1 MSAVLDPAQ
10 TPLHRVPDQMGQ
22 ALLLAV
28 LLHVLLLVAIGNAP
42 GGTAKPGEGV
52 WGPLNVRLQGDRYE
66 PGSGEP
72 AVVIPE
78 RGPVGDAKQP
88 RSGGAVRERPPT
100 PEEQKTPGAAR
111 QGQWRQQPGDELTGD
126 APADRSAPPA
136 ATTPS
141 PAPTRTPAPPPPAP
155 KPVPA
160 PAPAPSPAPPTPAP
174 APAPSPLPA
183 VVPSPSPAPT
193 QTPAPAVEPAP
204 AITTLTTPG
213 EATVAAPTRIAP
225 AARETTPTRPAAPT
239 EALQAPS
246 PTLQLPERPA
256 PILSETPTT
265 VRRLDR
271 SPIERTTAPP
281 VPTDLKAPAELPPL
295 TPAPAAAPQPAP
307 TPAPATPVAPPT
319 PTPAPAPAPTPTP
332 SPAPTPP
339 ATTAPTPA
347 PTAAPTAQP
356 RVSTTPSP
364 TPTPANR
371 ISLDGSTTPT
381 TTQPSV
387 GAPDAGARTGH
398 DVATPASTPP
408 NAPKLNLDMNAARGP
423 MRPRGLPSG
432 VISAVPKPPEEKDP
446 LADKIREA
454 GQQEC
459 RKAYAD
465 KGLLA
470 VVPLVR
476 DAARDKGCRW

>member
-1 MSAVLDPAQ
+1 MLRPSAVRRDPPRSTLSAVLDPAQ

-42 GGTAKPGEGV
+42 GGAAKPGEGA

-66 PGSGEP
+66 PGSGDP
-72 AVVIPE
+72 AVVLPE
-78 RGPVGDAKQP
+78 RGPVGEAKQP
-88 RSGGAVRERPPT
+88 RFGGAVRERPPT

-136 ATTPS
+136 ATAPA
-141 PAPTRTPAPPPPAP
+141 PAPTPKPAPPPPAP
-155 KPVPA
+155 TPA
-160 PAPAPSPAPPTPAP
+160 PVPAPSPAPTPPAAAAP
-174 APAPSPLPA
+174 QAPSP
-183 VVPSPSPAPT
+183 S
-193 QTPAPAVEPAP
+193 PAPAVEPAP
-204 AITTLTTPG
+204 TITTLTTPG

-225 AARETTPTRPAAPT
+225 ATRETTPTRPAAPT
-239 EALQAPS
+239 DALQAPS

-265 VRRLDR
+265 VRRIDR
-271 SPIERTTAPP
+271 APIERTPTPPAP
-281 VPTDLKAPAELPPL
+281 TELKAPAELPPL
-295 TPAPAAAPQPAP
+295 TAAPAAAPQPAP
-307 TPAPATPVAPPT
+307 TPAPAPPVAP
-319 PTPAPAPAPTPTP
+319 PAPAPTPTP
-332 SPAPTPP
+332 TPTPAPTPP
-339 ATTAPTPA
+339 VTATPTPSPA
-347 PTAAPTAQP
+347 PAVQP

-387 GAPDAGARTGH
+387 GAPDAGSRTGH

-423 MRPRGLPSG
+423 MRPRGTPSG
-432 VISAVPKPPEEKDP
+432 VISAMPKPPEDKDALAEKM
-446 LADKIREA
+446 REA

>member
-10 TPLHRVPDQMGQ
+10 TPLHRVSDQMGQ

-42 GGTAKPGEGV
+42 GGSAKPGEGA

-72 AVVIPE
+72 AVVLPE
-78 RGPVGDAKQP
+78 RGPIGEAKQP

-100 PEEQKTPGAAR
+100 PEEQRAPGAAR

-136 ATTPS
+136 TTAPVPS
-141 PAPTRTPAPPPPAP
+141 PTPTPTPTPAPLAP
-155 KPVPA
+155 TPVPA
-160 PAPAPSPAPPTPAP
+160 PTPAPTPAPPTPTP
-174 APAPSPLPA
+174 PPAPSPT
-183 VVPSPSPAPT
+183 PT
-193 QTPAPAVEPAP
+193 VEPAP
-204 AITTLTTPG
+204 SITTLTTPV
-213 EATVAAPTRIAP
+213 EATVTAPTRIAP
-225 AARETTPTRPAAPT
+225 AREATPARPTAPT
-239 EALQAPS
+239 DPLQAPS
-246 PTLQLPERPA
+246 PLQLPERPA

-265 VRRLDR
+265 VRRIDR
-271 SPIERTTAPP
+271 TPIERTLTPP
-281 VPTDLKAPAELPPL
+281 VPSELKAPAELPPL
-295 TPAPAAAPQPAP
+295 TPAPAPAPVPQPAP
-307 TPAPATPVAPPT
+307 TPVPAPPT
-319 PTPAPAPAPTPTP
+319 PAPQVAPPAPAPTPTAAPTPPAAATPAP
-332 SPAPTPP
+332 SPAPTP
-339 ATTAPTPA
+339 
-347 PTAAPTAQP
+347 QP

-364 TPTPANR
+364 TPASRT
-371 ISLDGSTTPT
+371 SLDGSTTPT

-408 NAPKLNLDMNAARGP
+408 NAPKLNLDLNAARGP
-423 MRPRGLPSG
+423 MRPRGTPSG
-432 VISAVPKPPEEKDP
+432 VISAVPKPPEDKDALAEKM
-446 LADKIREA
+446 REA

>member
-10 TPLHRVPDQMGQ
+10 TPLHRAPDQMGQ

-42 GGTAKPGEGV
+42 GGSAKPGEGV

-72 AVVIPE
+72 AVVVPE
-78 RGPVGDAKQP
+78 RGPVGEAKQP

-126 APADRSAPPA
+126 APADRSAMPA
-136 ATTPS
+136 ATA
-141 PAPTRTPAPPPPAP
+141 PAPAPVATPAPPPPAP
-155 KPVPA
+155 TPVPA
-160 PAPAPSPAPPTPAP
+160 PTPAPSPAPPPP
-174 APAPSPLPA
+174 VPAPSPS
-183 VVPSPSPAPT
+183 PSPSPAPAP
-193 QTPAPAVEPAP
+193 TPTEPA
-204 AITTLTTPG
+204 ATITTLTTPG
-213 EATVAAPTRIAP
+213 ESTLTAPTRIAP
-225 AARETTPTRPAAPT
+225 ARVATPTRPAVPT
-239 EALQAPS
+239 DALQAPS

-265 VRRLDR
+265 VRRIER
-271 SPIERTTAPP
+271 APIERTPAPP
-281 VPTDLKAPAELPPL
+281 LPTELKAPAELPPL
-295 TPAPAAAPQPAP
+295 TAAPSPVPAPPPQPAP
-307 TPAPATPVAPPT
+307 APVPTPAPTPTPAPPVAP
-319 PTPAPAPAPTPTP
+319 PAPAPAPTTAPTP
-332 SPAPTPP
+332 PMPSTPAPAPTQAPAPTP
-339 ATTAPTPA
+339 
-347 PTAAPTAQP
+347 QP
-356 RVSTTPSP
+356 RVSSTPSP
-364 TPTPANR
+364 TPAPANR
-371 ISLDGSTTPT
+371 ISLDGSSNPT
-381 TTQPSV
+381 STQPSV

-408 NAPKLNLDMNAARGP
+408 NAPKLNLDLNAARGP
-423 MRPRGLPSG
+423 MRPRGTPSG
-432 VISAVPKPPEEKDP
+432 VISAVPKPPEDKDP

>member
-1 MSAVLDPAQ
+1 MLRLSAVRRDLPRATLSAVLDPAQ
-10 TPLHRVPDQMGQ
+10 TPLHRVSDQMGQ

-42 GGTAKPGEGV
+42 GGSAKPGEGV

-72 AVVIPE
+72 AVVLPE
-78 RGPVGDAKQP
+78 RGPVGEAKQA

-136 ATTPS
+136 ATAPVPTPT
-141 PAPTRTPAPPPPAP
+141 PAPTPPAPRPAPTPAPT
-155 KPVPA
+155 
-160 PAPAPSPAPPTPAP
+160 PAPPTPIPTPP
-174 APAPSPLPA
+174 A
-183 VVPSPSPAPT
+183 
-193 QTPAPAVEPAP
+193 EPAP
-204 AITTLTTPG
+204 AAEPAPSITTLTTPG
-213 EATVAAPTRIAP
+213 EATVAAPTRITP
-225 AARETTPTRPAAPT
+225 SRETTPARATAPT
-239 EALQAPS
+239 DALQAPS

-265 VRRLDR
+265 VRRIDR
-271 SPIERTTAPP
+271 TPIERTPAPQL
-281 VPTDLKAPAELPPL
+281 PTELKAPAELPPL
-295 TPAPAAAPQPAP
+295 TAAPAAPAPAPQPAP
-307 TPAPATPVAPPT
+307 TPAPTA
-319 PTPAPAPAPTPTP
+319 PTPAPAPTVAPPTP
-332 SPAPTPP
+332 A
-339 ATTAPTPA
+339 PA
-347 PTAAPTAQP
+347 PTAAPTPPATATPAPSPAATPQP

-371 ISLDGSTTPT
+371 ISLDGSTSPT

-408 NAPKLNLDMNAARGP
+408 NAPKLNLDLNAARGP
-423 MRPRGLPSG
+423 MRPRGTPSG
-432 VISAVPKPPEEKDP
+432 VISAVPKPPEEKNA
-446 LADKIREA
+446 LAEEMRKA

>member
-10 TPLHRVPDQMGQ
+10 TPLHRAPDQMGQ

-42 GGTAKPGEGV
+42 GGSAKPGEGA

-72 AVVIPE
+72 AVVLPE
-78 RGPVGDAKQP
+78 RGPVGEAKQP

-136 ATTPS
+136 AATPAPAPNPKPAPPAPTPVLAPTPAPTPAPTAAQTPS
-141 PAPTRTPAPPPPAP
+141 PL
-155 KPVPA
+155 PA
-160 PAPAPSPAPPTPAP
+160 PAPA
-174 APAPSPLPA
+174 
-183 VVPSPSPAPT
+183 V
-193 QTPAPAVEPAP
+193 VEPAP
-204 AITTLTTPG
+204 AVTTLTTPV
-213 EATVAAPTRIAP
+213 ESTVAAPTRIAP
-225 AARETTPTRPAAPT
+225 TARETAPARPTVPT

-256 PILSETPTT
+256 PLLSETPTT
-265 VRRLDR
+265 VRRIDR
-271 SPIERTTAPP
+271 SPIERTPTPP
-281 VPTDLKAPAELPPL
+281 VPTELKAPAELPPL
-295 TPAPAAAPQPAP
+295 TAAPAVAPQPAP
-307 TPAPATPVAPPT
+307 TP
-319 PTPAPAPAPTPTP
+319 TPAPPVA
-332 SPAPTPP
+332 SPAPTPAP
-339 ATTAPTPA
+339 SLAPTPPAAATPA
-347 PTAAPTAQP
+347 PSPTPAQP

-423 MRPRGLPSG
+423 MRPRGTPSG
-432 VISAVPKPPEEKDP
+432 VISAVPKPPEDKDALAEKM
-446 LADKIREA
+446 REA